1 MVQHELPLKRMLAG
15 SLSCIPDPS
24 SHRAQGTGRGCSSK
38 AFMSGI
44 AGPLGER
51 SETAPGSIQG
61 LAAQGVLDLI

>member
-1 MVQHELPLKRMLAG
+1 MPDKTNHPLTIIDSGIGMTKADLVNNLGNIAR
-15 SLSCIPDPS
+15 SD
-24 SHRAQGTGRGCSSK
+24 TK
-38 AFMSGI
+38 AFMFGI